1 MFDFRVI
8 DDVADDENVSEKKRY
23 LLSVARQFYDES
35 ARLFALAES
44 YKRQAKRIK

>member
-8 DDVADDENVSEKKRY
+8 DEISDNENVSEKKRY
-23 LLSVARQFYDES
+23 FLAVARQFYDES